1 MLVYLYW
8 SKKEVIQLTI
18 IDGQTVISAAA
29 LYRKVQNNE
38 FDMAAHLG
46 VNDECCFHTIQIIS
60 WVIRG

>member
-29 LYRKVQNNE
+29 LYRKIQKNE

-46 VNDECCFHTIQIIS
+46 VNDECRF
-60 WVIRG
+60 